1 MRATPSDI
9 ARLVEAIHRLGQG
22 DNSAL
27 PVIYRATSAKLF
39 GIILR
44 ILGDQTEA
52 EDVLQDVYINLWQ
65 HAARFDVAR
74 ASPISWLATFA
85 RNRAVDR
92 LRRLTA
98 QGAGRREPIE
108 AADEVP
114 DPAPRADDQLV
125 AAGEAQALGRC
136 IDALEARQREAI
148 RAAWFDG
155 LSYPDLAARA
165 AVPLGTMKSWIRRGM
180 IQLKEC
186 LER

>member
-1 MRATPSDI
+1 MSAATGD
-9 ARLVEAIHRLGQG
+9 AVWLVEAIRRLGRG
-22 DNSAL
+22 DDSAL

-39 GIILR
+39 GIALR
-44 ILGDQTEA
+44 ILGDRAEA
-52 EDVLQDVYINLWQ
+52 EDVLQEVYINLWQ
-65 HAARFDVAR
+65 HAARFDAER

-98 QGAGRREPIE
+98 GGAMRREPLD
-108 AADEVP
+108 AADAVP

-125 AAGEAQALGRC
+125 SAGEAQALHRC
-136 IDALEARQREAI
+136 IDALEVRQREAI

-155 LSYPDLAARA
+155 LSYPELASRA
-165 AVPLGTMKSWIRRGM
+165 AVPLGTMKSWIRRGL

-186 LER
+186 LEP